1 MRLSQFVLSNL
12 DAIVDQWQAFAAT
25 ILPQQ
30 QYDRLILRNQAEEIL
45 KAIALQMEI
54 GQSEAEQITKSEGR
68 AARQKDDT
76 FAESHGEGRLRIG
89 FNVAQ
94 MVSEFRALRATV
106 IRLWMATSPE
116 LDASAAD
123 QLIRFNEEID
133 RAVAES
139 TQRFMQE
146 LEKSRDFAIAVLAH
160 DLRNPLNAIVSSA
173 QMLLIDKSLAG
184 GVDLYSGIIQSGVRM
199 DKLIHNLLDFTRVRL
214 GQPIPLKRE
223 SLNVLSLCR
232 EIVAEFV
239 AAWPEYP
246 IELSSSGDVIGTWD
260 GSRIKQL
267 LSNLIANGV
276 QHGTVNGRVTVDIR
290 SEGEEV
296 VIRVHN
302 EGLPI
307 TSDKLSAVFDPFV
320 PFSRDSAVSDGVHLG
335 IGLYVAREIVRA
347 HSGKI
352 TVSSTRE
359 TGTTFVVSL
368 PRQPN

>member
-1 MRLSQFVLSNL
+1 MRLSEFVLSNL
-12 DAIVDQWQAFAAT
+12 EAIVDEWQAFAAT

-45 KAIALQMEI
+45 KGIALQMEI
-54 GQSEAEQITKSEGR
+54 GQSDAEQITKSQGR
-68 AARQKDDT
+68 APRQKDDT

-116 LDASAAD
+116 LDGPAAE

-173 QMLLIDKSLAG
+173 QMLLRDKALAAA
-184 GVDLYSGIIQSGVRM
+184 VELLSGIVQSGLRM

-214 GQPIPLKRE
+214 GQSIPLNRG
-223 SLNVLSLCR
+223 SVGVLSLCR

-239 AAWPEYP
+239 AAYPEHP
-246 IELSSSGDVIGTWD
+246 IELSCSEDVTGTWD

-267 LSNLIANGV
+267 LSNLIANGL
-276 QHGTVNGRVTVDIR
+276 QHGTVNGPVTVEIR
-290 SEGEEV
+290 SEREEV

-307 TSDKLSAVFDPFV
+307 APAKLSAVFDPFV
-320 PFSRDSAVSDGVHLG
+320 PFSGDKAVTDGVHLG
-335 IGLYVAREIVRA
+335 IGLYVTREIVRA

-352 TVSSTRE
+352 TVSSTTE